1 LTPDRLVLALGLAG
15 GLLLVFVTP
24 PFHVPDEPAHFFRAY
39 QLATASAAEPGP
51 GGAIGYRLPA
61 SLRQL
66 AELCTAGIAFNPAGR
81 LPPGLLAAAWR
92 LPLAPERRVFMPAGS
107 LTLYTP
113 VPYLPA
119 AAAVAAGRLLALRPL
134 ALLYLARLGNLAAAL
149 AVSWTAVRIAPA
161 QRWLLALLA
170 LTPMAIFERSSA
182 SADALTNALPL
193 LLVSCLLSL
202 VLRPAA
208 DPAGRNPRLPPFGRG
223 SEILAPCPQ
232 HPRPKGGK
240 GGFRPAGS
248 VRGSPALLLAT
259 AFLIAAAKGVYFLL
273 DLLVLLVPPGFR
285 GAGRARAV
293 AGLWAGGLAAAVA
306 GAGISVW
313 VTHRFASLGSPRL
326 GVQPEAQLRGV
337 LAAPLRFLGLA
348 AADYAHH
355 LLRYGAGFVGIFGWL
370 DTPLPKP
377 SMVLW
382 GLLLLAA
389 ALTGGDRPLALAAWQ
404 RWLAAA
410 IAGAVLLLL
419 SLSQYVTW
427 TPLGAGFVDGL
438 QGRYFL
444 PVAPVAAILFY
455 NRRFAAGGAGSPMAA
470 AGPAGPA
477 ASAAP
482 AAGWLYGGLSAAFT
496 LLTLL
501 CIWFRYHG
509 A

>member
-1 LTPDRLVLALGLAG
+1 MAPEAAPVSRLTPDRLVLALGLAG

-24 PFHVPDEPAHFFRAY
+24 PFQVPDEPAHFFRAY
-39 QLATASAAEPGP
+39 QVATAAAAEPGP
-51 GGAIGYRLPA
+51 GGGIGYRLPA

-66 AELCTAGIAFNPAGR
+66 AELCTAGVAFHPGRR
-81 LPPGLLAAAWR
+81 LPPGLLTAAWS

-113 VPYLPA
+113 VPYLA
-119 AAAVAAGRLLALRPL
+119 AAAALAAGRLLALRPL

-149 AVSWTAVRIAPA
+149 AVSWIAVRIAPA

-170 LTPMAIFERSSA
+170 LTPMAMFERSSA
-182 SADALTNALPL
+182 SADALTDALPL

-202 VLRPAA
+202 VLRRAA
-208 DPAGRNPRLPPFGRG
+208 DPAGE
-223 SEILAPCPQ
+223 S
-232 HPRPKGGK
+232 H
-240 GGFRPAGS
+240 PAGS
-248 VRGSPALLLAT
+248 AGGSPALLLAT
-259 AFLIAAAKGVYFLL
+259 AFLVAAAKGVYFLL
-273 DLLVLLVPPGFR
+273 DLLVFLVPPGVR
-285 GAGRARAV
+285 AKGCAAGRARSRAV

-306 GAGISVW
+306 GAGISAW
-313 VTHRFASLGSPRL
+313 VTHRFANLGSPRL
-326 GVQPEAQLRGV
+326 GVHPEAQLRGV

-348 AADYAHH
+348 AADYVHH
-355 LLRYGAGFVGIFGWL
+355 LPRYGAGFVGIFGWL

-389 ALTGGDRPLALAAWQ
+389 ALTGGDPALALAAWQ
-404 RWLAAA
+404 RRLAVAVTV
-410 IAGAVLLLL
+410 AVLLLL

-455 NRRFAAGGAGSPMAA
+455 NRRFAARGAGSPLPAAGAA
-470 AGPAGPA
+470 APARPA
-477 ASAAP
+477 
-482 AAGWLYGGLSAAFT
+482 AAGWLYGGLSVAFT
-496 LLTLL
+496 VLTLL